1 MDFSIID
8 PHTNAVFQQIL
19 SRIRRLQSGG
29 TIDSLQDIGANTDH
43 QIGASY
49 VSLKEL
55 AATYPPDEKL
65 ALLLWNQGQ
74 REEQIV
80 ACLLFPQ
87 DLNKEKINLEFIPVD
102 NKEFKEIEL
111 NISEIN
117 SQEELI
123 EKINGLLLDENKFYK
138 IILIGDKNFEIN
150 IYNLFKFISNENII
164 KIKNETKLK
173 INLEEISK
181 NNNLKGL
188 FVKEILEELNKNN
201 YNEDLLKEAL
211 EIGLNIIDKK

>member
-65 ALLLWNQGQ
+65 ALLLWNQ
-74 REEQIV
+74 
-80 ACLLFPQ
+80 
-87 DLNKEKINLEFIPVD
+87 DLNKEKITQLAPHCLHFEIAGYLGSLYLYKRSDLLELSEEWLNSENPLMQLAIMTALARYLIL
-102 NKEFKEIEL
+102 NKE
-111 NISEIN
+111 S
-117 SQEELI
+117 
-123 EKINGLLLDENKFYK
+123 
-138 IILIGDKNFEIN
+138 DK
-150 IYNLFKFISNENII
+150 
-164 KIKNETKLK
+164 
-173 INLEEISK
+173 ISK
-181 NNNLKGL
+181 DYFRPVVNRKYKDKYVQLAAERYR
-188 FVKEILEELNKNN
+188 F
-201 YNEDLLKEAL
+201 
-211 EIGLNIIDKK
+211 NI

>member
-65 ALLLWNQGQ
+65 A
-74 REEQIV
+74 
-80 ACLLFPQ
+80 CLLFPQ
-87 DLNKEKINLEFIPVD
+87 DLNKEKITQLAPHCLHFEIAGYLGSLYLYKRSDLLELSEEWLNSENPLMQLAIMTALARYLIL
-102 NKEFKEIEL
+102 NKE
-111 NISEIN
+111 S
-117 SQEELI
+117 
-123 EKINGLLLDENKFYK
+123 
-138 IILIGDKNFEIN
+138 DK
-150 IYNLFKFISNENII
+150 
-164 KIKNETKLK
+164 
-173 INLEEISK
+173 ISK
-181 NNNLKGL
+181 DYFRTVVNR
-188 FVKEILEELNKNN
+188 N
-201 YNEDLLKEAL
+201 YKDKYVQLAAERYRF
-211 EIGLNIIDKK
+211 NI

>member
-55 AATYPPDEKL
+55 SAAYPPDEKL

-87 DLNKEKINLEFIPVD
+87 DLNKE
-102 NKEFKEIEL
+102 
-111 NISEIN
+111 S
-117 SQEELI
+117 
-123 EKINGLLLDENKFYK
+123 
-138 IILIGDKNFEIN
+138 DK
-150 IYNLFKFISNENII
+150 
-164 KIKNETKLK
+164 
-173 INLEEISK
+173 ISK
-181 NNNLKGL
+181 DYFRTVVNR
-188 FVKEILEELNKNN
+188 N
-201 YNEDLLKEAL
+201 YKDKYVQLAAERYRF
-211 EIGLNIIDKK
+211 NI

>member
-55 AATYPPDEKL
+55 SAAYPPDEKL

-87 DLNKEKINLEFIPVD
+87 DLNKEKITQLAPHC
-102 NKEFKEIEL
+102 L
-111 NISEIN
+111 H
-117 SQEELI
+117 
-123 EKINGLLLDENKFYK
+123 
-138 IILIGDKNFEIN
+138 FEIAG
-150 IYNLFKFISNENII
+150 YLGSLYLYKRPFTAKRF
-164 KIKNETKLK
+164 
-173 INLEEISK
+173 
-181 NNNLKGL
+181 
-188 FVKEILEELNKNN
+188 
-201 YNEDLLKEAL
+201 
-211 EIGLNIIDKK
+211 

>member
-55 AATYPPDEKL
+55 A
-65 ALLLWNQGQ
+65 LLLWNQGQ

-87 DLNKEKINLEFIPVD
+87 DLNKEKITQLAPHCLHFEIAGYLGSLYLYKRSDLLELSEEWLNSENPLMQLAIMTALARYLIL
-102 NKEFKEIEL
+102 NKE
-111 NISEIN
+111 S
-117 SQEELI
+117 
-123 EKINGLLLDENKFYK
+123 
-138 IILIGDKNFEIN
+138 DK
-150 IYNLFKFISNENII
+150 
-164 KIKNETKLK
+164 
-173 INLEEISK
+173 ISK
-181 NNNLKGL
+181 DYFRTVVNR
-188 FVKEILEELNKNN
+188 N
-201 YNEDLLKEAL
+201 YKDKYVQLAAERYRF
-211 EIGLNIIDKK
+211 NI

>member
-87 DLNKEKINLEFIPVD
+87 DLNKEKITQLAPHC
-102 NKEFKEIEL
+102 
-111 NISEIN
+111 
-117 SQEELI
+117 
-123 EKINGLLLDENKFYK
+123 
-138 IILIGDKNFEIN
+138 
-150 IYNLFKFISNENII
+150 
-164 KIKNETKLK
+164 
-173 INLEEISK
+173 
-181 NNNLKGL
+181 
-188 FVKEILEELNKNN
+188 
-201 YNEDLLKEAL
+201 LLKLPA
-211 EIGLNIIDKK
+211 I

>member
-80 ACLLFPQ
+80 AWYNGVYDRYKYPVITRHHVPVEWRF
-87 DLNKEKINLEFIPVD
+87 DLNKEKITQLAPHCLHFEIAGYLGSLYLYKRSDLLELSEEWLNSENPFMQLAIMTALARYLIL
-102 NKEFKEIEL
+102 NKE
-111 NISEIN
+111 S
-117 SQEELI
+117 
-123 EKINGLLLDENKFYK
+123 
-138 IILIGDKNFEIN
+138 DK
-150 IYNLFKFISNENII
+150 
-164 KIKNETKLK
+164 
-173 INLEEISK
+173 ISK
-181 NNNLKGL
+181 DYFRTVVNR
-188 FVKEILEELNKNN
+188 N
-201 YNEDLLKEAL
+201 YKDKYVQLAAERYRF
-211 EIGLNIIDKK
+211 NI

>member
-87 DLNKEKINLEFIPVD
+87 DLNKE
-102 NKEFKEIEL
+102 
-111 NISEIN
+111 S
-117 SQEELI
+117 
-123 EKINGLLLDENKFYK
+123 
-138 IILIGDKNFEIN
+138 DK
-150 IYNLFKFISNENII
+150 
-164 KIKNETKLK
+164 
-173 INLEEISK
+173 ISK
-181 NNNLKGL
+181 DYFRTVVNR
-188 FVKEILEELNKNN
+188 N
-201 YNEDLLKEAL
+201 YKDKYVQLAAERYRF
-211 EIGLNIIDKK
+211 NI

>member
-55 AATYPPDEKL
+55 SAAYPPDEKL

-87 DLNKEKINLEFIPVD
+87 DLNKRPDLLELAEEWLNSENPFMQLVIMTALARYLIL
-102 NKEFKEIEL
+102 NKE
-111 NISEIN
+111 S
-117 SQEELI
+117 
-123 EKINGLLLDENKFYK
+123 
-138 IILIGDKNFEIN
+138 DK
-150 IYNLFKFISNENII
+150 
-164 KIKNETKLK
+164 
-173 INLEEISK
+173 ISK
-181 NNNLKGL
+181 DYFRTVVNR
-188 FVKEILEELNKNN
+188 N
-201 YNEDLLKEAL
+201 YKDKYVQLAAERYRF
-211 EIGLNIIDKK
+211 NI

>member
-1 MDFSIID
+1 M
-8 PHTNAVFQQIL
+8 TNKWKKTVKHGFQYYRPTYERSFQQIL

-87 DLNKEKINLEFIPVD
+87 DLNKEKLRN
-102 NKEFKEIEL
+102 
-111 NISEIN
+111 
-117 SQEELI
+117 
-123 EKINGLLLDENKFYK
+123 
-138 IILIGDKNFEIN
+138 
-150 IYNLFKFISNENII
+150 
-164 KIKNETKLK
+164 
-173 INLEEISK
+173 
-181 NNNLKGL
+181 
-188 FVKEILEELNKNN
+188 
-201 YNEDLLKEAL
+201 
-211 EIGLNIIDKK
+211 

>member
-55 AATYPPDEKL
+55 SAAYPPDEKL

-87 DLNKEKINLEFIPVD
+87 DLLY
-102 NKEFKEIEL
+102 
-111 NISEIN
+111 
-117 SQEELI
+117 Q
-123 EKINGLLLDENKFYK
+123 
-138 IILIGDKNFEIN
+138 
-150 IYNLFKFISNENII
+150 
-164 KIKNETKLK
+164 T
-173 INLEEISK
+173 
-181 NNNLKGL
+181 
-188 FVKEILEELNKNN
+188 
-201 YNEDLLKEAL
+201 
-211 EIGLNIIDKK
+211 

>member
-65 ALLLWNQGQ
+65 ALLLWNQ
-74 REEQIV
+74 
-80 ACLLFPQ
+80 
-87 DLNKEKINLEFIPVD
+87 DLNKEKITQLAPHCLHFEIAGYLGSLYLYKRSDLLELSEEWLNSENPLMQLAIMTALARYLIL
-102 NKEFKEIEL
+102 NKE
-111 NISEIN
+111 S
-117 SQEELI
+117 
-123 EKINGLLLDENKFYK
+123 
-138 IILIGDKNFEIN
+138 DK
-150 IYNLFKFISNENII
+150 
-164 KIKNETKLK
+164 
-173 INLEEISK
+173 ISK
-181 NNNLKGL
+181 DYFRTVVNR
-188 FVKEILEELNKNN
+188 N
-201 YNEDLLKEAL
+201 YKDKYVQLAAERYRF
-211 EIGLNIIDKK
+211 NI

>member
-29 TIDSLQDIGANTDH
+29 TIDSLQGIGANTDH

-87 DLNKEKINLEFIPVD
+87 DLNKEKITQLAPHCLHFEIAGYLGSLYLYKRSDLLELSEEWLNSENPLMQLAIMTALARYLIL
-102 NKEFKEIEL
+102 NKE
-111 NISEIN
+111 S
-117 SQEELI
+117 
-123 EKINGLLLDENKFYK
+123 
-138 IILIGDKNFEIN
+138 DK
-150 IYNLFKFISNENII
+150 
-164 KIKNETKLK
+164 
-173 INLEEISK
+173 ISK
-181 NNNLKGL
+181 DYFRTVVNR
-188 FVKEILEELNKNN
+188 N
-201 YNEDLLKEAL
+201 YKDKYVQLAAERYRF
-211 EIGLNIIDKK
+211 NI

>member
-87 DLNKEKINLEFIPVD
+87 APHCLHFEIAGYLGSLYLYKRSDLLELSEEWLNSENPLMQLAIMTALARYLILNKE
-102 NKEFKEIEL
+102 
-111 NISEIN
+111 S
-117 SQEELI
+117 
-123 EKINGLLLDENKFYK
+123 
-138 IILIGDKNFEIN
+138 DK
-150 IYNLFKFISNENII
+150 
-164 KIKNETKLK
+164 
-173 INLEEISK
+173 ISK
-181 NNNLKGL
+181 DYFRTVVNR
-188 FVKEILEELNKNN
+188 N
-201 YNEDLLKEAL
+201 YKDKYVQLAAERYRF
-211 EIGLNIIDKK
+211 NI

>member
-74 REEQIV
+74 REEQVV

-87 DLNKEKINLEFIPVD
+87 DLNKEKITQLAPHCLHFEIAGYLGSLYLYKRSDLLELSEEWLNSENPLMQLAIMTALARYLIL
-102 NKEFKEIEL
+102 NKE
-111 NISEIN
+111 S
-117 SQEELI
+117 
-123 EKINGLLLDENKFYK
+123 
-138 IILIGDKNFEIN
+138 DK
-150 IYNLFKFISNENII
+150 
-164 KIKNETKLK
+164 
-173 INLEEISK
+173 ISK
-181 NNNLKGL
+181 DYFRTVVNR
-188 FVKEILEELNKNN
+188 N
-201 YNEDLLKEAL
+201 YKDKYVQLAAERYRF
-211 EIGLNIIDKK
+211 NI

>member
-55 AATYPPDEKL
+55 SAAYPPDEK
-65 ALLLWNQGQ
+65 
-74 REEQIV
+74 EEQIV

-87 DLNKEKINLEFIPVD
+87 DLNKEKITQLAPHCLHFEIAGYLGSLYLYKRPDLLELAEEWLNSENPFMQLAIMTALARYLIL
-102 NKEFKEIEL
+102 NKE
-111 NISEIN
+111 S
-117 SQEELI
+117 
-123 EKINGLLLDENKFYK
+123 
-138 IILIGDKNFEIN
+138 DK
-150 IYNLFKFISNENII
+150 
-164 KIKNETKLK
+164 
-173 INLEEISK
+173 ISK
-181 NNNLKGL
+181 DYFRTVVNR
-188 FVKEILEELNKNN
+188 N
-201 YNEDLLKEAL
+201 YKDKYVQLAAERYRF
-211 EIGLNIIDKK
+211 NI